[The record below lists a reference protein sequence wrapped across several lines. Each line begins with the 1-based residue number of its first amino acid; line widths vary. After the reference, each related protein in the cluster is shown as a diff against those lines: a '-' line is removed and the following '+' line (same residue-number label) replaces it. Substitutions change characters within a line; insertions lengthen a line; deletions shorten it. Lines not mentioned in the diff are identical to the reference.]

1 MDRIYK
7 YNPNI
12 SYNPNGGRYLQLI
25 TAKNLYIQNI
35 TVAENDG
42 HSDSFHVK
50 FPNVFTNYPLGA
62 VRVEDQK
69 FKDWDHYKFTIWQL
83 QLNFVVFCASSA
95 CGVSV
100 EHLNAKE
107 PMIRS
112 IYRFHVYYHI
122 RRILKILE
130 IPLPYENSFNQ
141 YNNPYNHEKFIGICS
156 EYGVSND
163 LTKWRKQ
170 KYFSTWQ
177 SRAWETGKPGM
188 SNINENSFSRWIIEK
203 SDGLTMLGLQK
214 LSGSV
219 RHDAY
224 LILTSQTSTRGPIVG
239 IESRNLDAQ
248 HTFLNTFEN
257 IVNRR
262 VNISEDIRRF
272 QKTLQYARS
281 KVDYVIG
288 EFIYMLPSNMN
299 LQIEKVKD
307 YNNKILISSPSFK
320 IGTNLK
326 INLDGEQVKLKDKP
340 DVKSKEVEMVKT
352 EPDVKPKV
360 ITKPDIKSNKEH
372 KQDVK
377 PNIELKH
384 DVMLIT
390 TKPDTNK
397 ITYEEEKVA
406 LYWELQ
412 LYLQYGGCSSDLRS
426 ICLCHE
432 ICVYQDSNTC
442 DKCPQILRQPTNCF
456 LCSIQDP

>member
-7 YNPNI
+7 YNSDA
-12 SYNPNGGRYLQLI
+12 SYKPNGGTYLQLI
-25 TAKNLYIQNI
+25 TAKDLYIQNV
-35 TVAENDG
+35 TVAEHDGG
-42 HSDSFHVK
+42 HSDSFQVK

-69 FKDWDHYKFTIWQL
+69 FKDWDHYKFTIWQS
-83 QLNFVVFCASSA
+83 QLNFAVFCASSA

-130 IPLPYENSFNQ
+130 IPLPYKNSFNQ
-141 YNNPYNHEKFIGICS
+141 YSNLYNHEKFIGICS

-163 LTKWRKQ
+163 LTKWRNQ

-188 SNINENSFSRWIIEK
+188 SYINENSFSRWIIEK
-203 SDGLTMLGLQK
+203 LDGLTTLGLQK
-214 LSGSV
+214 ISESV
-219 RHDAY
+219 RDYAY

-239 IESRNLDAQ
+239 HEARNLDAQ
-248 HTFLNTFEN
+248 RTFLNTFEN

-262 VNISEDIRRF
+262 VNIPEDIRRF

-281 KVDYVIG
+281 KVDYAIG
-288 EFIYMLPSNMN
+288 EFVYMLPSDMN
-299 LQIEKVKD
+299 LRIGNVRN

-320 IGTNLK
+320 IGTNVK
-326 INLDGEQVKLKDKP
+326 VNLLSSENRRLND
-340 DVKSKEVEMVKT
+340 DVKSKEVKT
-352 EPDVKPKV
+352 EPKV
-360 ITKPDIKSNKEH
+360 ITKPNKEH

-377 PNIELKH
+377 PNIKFEQ
-384 DVMLIT
+384 DVK
-390 TKPDTNK
+390 KPDT

-406 LYWELQ
+406 LVLGTTAVFTVWWMF
-412 LYLQYGGCSSDLRS
+412 
-426 ICLCHE
+426 
-432 ICVYQDSNTC
+432 
-442 DKCPQILRQPTNCF
+442 K
-456 LCSIQDP
+456 

>member
-7 YNPNI
+7 YNSDA
-12 SYNPNGGRYLQLI
+12 SYKPNGGTYLQLI
-25 TAKNLYIQNI
+25 TAKDLYIQNV
-35 TVAENDG
+35 TVAEHDGG
-42 HSDSFHVK
+42 HSDNFQVK

-69 FKDWDHYKFTIWQL
+69 FKDWDHYKFNIWQS
-83 QLNFVVFCASSA
+83 QLNFAVFCASSA
-95 CGVSV
+95 CGVSI
-100 EHLNAKE
+100 EHLNVNE

-163 LTKWRKQ
+163 LTKWRNQ

-188 SNINENSFSRWIIEK
+188 SYINENSFSRWIIEK
-203 SDGLTMLGLQK
+203 LDGLTMLGIQK
-214 LSGSV
+214 LSKSV
-219 RHDAY
+219 RDYAY

-239 IESRNLDAQ
+239 HEVRNLDAQ
-248 HTFLNTFEN
+248 RTFLNTFEN

-262 VNISEDIRRF
+262 VNIPEDIRRF

-281 KVDYVIG
+281 KVDYAIG
-288 EFIYMLPSNMN
+288 EFIYMIPSDMN
-299 LQIEKVKD
+299 LRIGNVRN

-320 IGTNLK
+320 IGINLK
-326 INLDGEQVKLKDKP
+326 INI
-340 DVKSKEVEMVKT
+340 DVKSKEVKT

-360 ITKPDIKSNKEH
+360 KTKPDVKQKEEPDVKSNEKH
-372 KQDVK
+372 KRDVE
-377 PNIELKH
+377 PNIKLKH
-384 DVMLIT
+384 DVNMIR
-390 TKPDTNK
+390 TKPDAND

-406 LYWELQ
+406 LVLGITSVITVWWMF
-412 LYLQYGGCSSDLRS
+412 
-426 ICLCHE
+426 
-432 ICVYQDSNTC
+432 
-442 DKCPQILRQPTNCF
+442 K
-456 LCSIQDP
+456 

>member
-1 MDRIYK
+1 MNGIYK
-7 YNPNI
+7 YNSDA
-12 SYNPNGGRYLQLI
+12 SYKPNGGRYLQVMS
-25 TAKNLYIQNI
+25 AKDLYIQNI

-42 HSDSFHVK
+42 HSDSFEVK
-50 FPNVFTNYPLGA
+50 FPNVFTPYPLGA
-62 VRVEDQK
+62 VRVEDQR
-69 FKDWDHYKFTIWQL
+69 FKDWDHYKFTLWQS

-112 IYRFHVYYHI
+112 IYHFHVYYHI

-163 LTKWRKQ
+163 LTKWRNR
-170 KYFSTWQ
+170 KYFSMWQ

-188 SNINENSFSRWIIEK
+188 SYINENSFSRWIIEK
-203 SDGLTMLGLQK
+203 SEGLTKLGLQK
-214 LSGSV
+214 LSETV
-219 RHDAY
+219 RDNAY
-224 LILTSQTSTRGPIVG
+224 LILTSQTSTRGQIVG
-239 IESRNLDAQ
+239 HEARNLDAQ
-248 HTFLNTFEN
+248 RTFLNTFEN

-262 VNISEDIRRF
+262 VNIPEDIRRF

-288 EFIYMLPSNMN
+288 EFIHMLLTNMN
-299 LQIEKVKD
+299 LRIGNVRN

-320 IGTNLK
+320 IGTNVK
-326 INLDGEQVKLKDKP
+326 INLDEEKGK
-340 DVKSKEVEMVKT
+340 
-352 EPDVKPKV
+352 PDVKPKDEGIV
-360 ITKPDIKSNKEH
+360 KTKPDVKQKKEPYVKSNI
-372 KQDVK
+372 DVK

-384 DVMLIT
+384 DVK
-390 TKPDTNK
+390 KPDTNK

-406 LYWELQ
+406 L
-412 LYLQYGGCSSDLRS
+412 
-426 ICLCHE
+426 
-432 ICVYQDSNTC
+432 
-442 DKCPQILRQPTNCF
+442 ILGTTAVF
-456 LCSIQDP
+456 TVWWMFK

>member
-7 YNPNI
+7 YNSDA
-12 SYNPNGGRYLQLI
+12 SYKPNGGTYLQLI
-25 TAKNLYIQNI
+25 TAKDLYIQNV

-42 HSDSFHVK
+42 GHSASFQVK
-50 FPNVFTNYPLGA
+50 FPNVFTNYLLGA

-69 FKDWDHYKFTIWQL
+69 FKDWDHYKFTIWQS
-83 QLNFVVFCASSA
+83 QLNFAIFCASSA

-100 EHLNAKE
+100 EHLNTKE

-163 LTKWRKQ
+163 LTKWRNQ

-188 SNINENSFSRWIIEK
+188 SYINENSFSRWIIEK
-203 SDGLTMLGLQK
+203 SDGLTTLGIQK
-214 LSGSV
+214 LSESV
-219 RHDAY
+219 RDYAY

-239 IESRNLDAQ
+239 YEARNLDAQ
-248 HTFLNTFEN
+248 RTFLNTFEN

-262 VNISEDIRRF
+262 VNIPEDIRRF

-281 KVDYVIG
+281 KVDYAIG
-288 EFIYMLPSNMN
+288 EFIYMLPSDMN
-299 LQIEKVKD
+299 LRIGNVRN
-307 YNNKILISSPSFK
+307 YNNKILISSPGFK

-326 INLDGEQVKLKDKP
+326 INLD
-340 DVKSKEVEMVKT
+340 VKSKEVEMIKA

-360 ITKPDIKSNKEH
+360 KTKPNIEPNKEH

-377 PNIELKH
+377 PNIKFEQDVKKH
-384 DVMLIT
+384 
-390 TKPDTNK
+390 DTNK

-406 LYWELQ
+406 LVLGTTAVFTVWWMF
-412 LYLQYGGCSSDLRS
+412 
-426 ICLCHE
+426 
-432 ICVYQDSNTC
+432 
-442 DKCPQILRQPTNCF
+442 K
-456 LCSIQDP
+456 